1 LLDETEFWQHLTQ
14 DTDAERVAQRVHA
27 NFDFQAKQGSSMA
40 FPKPDVKQVL
50 KLVGPGRVPTP
61 TRKFYRQVDESKLY
75 T

>member
-1 LLDETEFWQHLTQ
+1 MTE
-14 DTDAERVAQRVHA
+14 RVHA
-27 NFDFQAKQGSSMA
+27 NFDYQAKQGSTMA